1 MSKIV
6 IGIVGKNGSG
16 KDSVA
21 DYLVEKYLARKL
33 VFSDMLR
40 EALSIFIDN
49 EKIGRMDMAWF
60 ATEMRERYGEGIL
73 ASGMRKRVLL
83 SQEDIVVLSGLR
95 DSGELDMLRSF
106 ESNCLIAID
115 TSAEIRWKRL
125 QGRNKKADDAGSFV
139 DFMKREDL
147 ETEKGIGDLITKAD
161 YLIRND
167 GTQEELWSVL
177 DKLILEK
184 KKRL

>member
-1 MSKIV
+1 MPKII

-21 DYLVEKYLARKL
+21 DYLVEKYSARKL

-49 EKIGRMDMAWF
+49 EKIGRVDMAWF
-60 ATEMRERYGEGIL
+60 ATEMRERYGEGVL
-73 ASGMRKRVLL
+73 ALGMRKRVLL

-95 DSGELDMLRSF
+95 DSGELEMLRSF
-106 ESNCLIAID
+106 ENNCLIAID
-115 TSAEIRWKRL
+115 AKVETRWKRL
-125 QGRNKKADDAGSFV
+125 QGRNSKADDVVSFE
-139 DFMKREDL
+139 DFIKREAL
-147 ETEKGIGDLITKAD
+147 ETEKGIDGLIIKAD
-161 YLIRND
+161 YLITND

-177 DKLILEK
+177 DKLMLEK